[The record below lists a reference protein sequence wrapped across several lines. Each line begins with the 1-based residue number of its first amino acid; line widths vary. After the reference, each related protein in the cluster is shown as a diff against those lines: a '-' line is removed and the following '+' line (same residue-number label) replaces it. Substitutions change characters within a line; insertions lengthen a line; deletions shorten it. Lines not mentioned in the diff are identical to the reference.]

1 MFKLSMNKAR
11 DLTTH
16 YEMNRTSDNKKQYLT
31 VYLTM
36 RNVLFNLFKTQR
48 LRYETGNKNLQ
59 SEYDKIISL
68 RKEKRIKIMA
78 TNIKEKSIELVDD
91 SFGKMSVNERVF
103 FILYNSVDY
112 YDNEFGGKTYL
123 NEVLS
128 YLVAYCKYDNNIS
141 DYGYFVSGMNM
152 VNESEGIVKKNKK
165 ESSAEYGMTHFRFNN
180 VQCYAEIKR
189 KANKL
194 LQNPNILNAT
204 KELVNYI
211 IDDPDKARAE
221 CILGVK
227 NIILQ
232 TDSDKVKLEAYKLL
246 GNWLGI
252 EKPTKEITN
261 TVVFKG
267 IDSALASED
276 FLEDVKD

>member
-59 SEYDKIISL
+59 SEYDKIVSL

-91 SFGKMSVNERVF
+91 SFAKMSVNERVF

-180 VQCYAEIKR
+180 VQCYTEIKR

>member
-91 SFGKMSVNERVF
+91 SFAKMSVNERVF

-165 ESSAEYGMTHFRFNN
+165 ESSAEYGMIHFRFNN
-180 VQCYAEIKR
+180 VQCYTEIKR

>member
-1 MFKLSMNKAR
+1 MFKLSMHKAR
-11 DLTTH
+11 DLTTYYANNTTKYNDGRH
-16 YEMNRTSDNKKQYLT
+16 DILLNTQLNTLLKD
-31 VYLTM
+31 
-36 RNVLFNLFKTQR
+36 LFKTQR
-48 LRYETGNKNLQ
+48 LRYETGNKRLQ
-59 SEYDKIISL
+59 SEYDKISKL
-68 RKEKRIKIMA
+68 KREKRLKIMA
-78 TNIKEKSIELVDD
+78 EVNNQKVELVDD
-91 SFGKMSVNERVF
+91 SFVKMSVNERVF

-123 NEVLS
+123 NDVLS
-128 YLVAYCKYDNNIS
+128 YLVAFCKFNNNLS

-152 VNESEGIVKKNKK
+152 VNENEGIVKKNKK
-165 ESSAEYGMTHFRFNN
+165 ESSAEYGMTHFRFND
-180 VQCYAEIKR
+180 VRAYAEIKR
-189 KANKL
+189 KANKV
-194 LQNPNILNAT
+194 LQDPNIMSAT

-211 IDDPDKARAE
+211 IDDPEKARAE
-221 CILGVK
+221 CIMGVK

-252 EKPTKEITN
+252 EKPTKEVTN

-276 FLEDVKD
+276 FLEDVVD